1 MGLKWPQ
8 FWECTKPPLN
18 GNSDGTAFIV
28 ASGRGK
34 LIRRASPT
42 RQLNNV
48 LASPK
53 PPGKV
58 DELLGHPWSP
68 ERIRGRLKREHGHT
82 SSHKWIYQHIYHNK
96 RAGGEL
102 FRFLRCQKV
111 RRKRYG
117 TWSRREQIPDQVSI
131 ERAARSGEHST
142 ADWRLGRGYHHSQR
156 PSGGHGHVG
165 RTPVQVYRRPRGPA
179 ENRLSCLSCRG
190 PEPPTAQGT
199 GAHNHL
205 RQWLG
210 IQ

>member
-142 ADWRLGRGYHHSQR
+142 ADWRLEGDTIIRKGHRGAM
-156 PSGGHGHVG
+156 V
-165 RTPVQVYRRPRGPA
+165 TLVERRSKYTVVRGV
-179 ENRLSCLSCRG
+179 RQK
-190 PEPPTAQGT
+190 TAS
-199 GAHNHL
+199 AV
-205 RQWLG
+205 
-210 IQ
+210 